1 MVAAFVWFFAK
12 WREPGLPGLVLAF
25 AVTGYAAALMV
36 SPFSYL
42 SLKQIDVDKRVKYL
56 VLRLRD
62 PAHAVPDQRGSA
74 DHVVRHVRVVC
85 HLRSGAVVSAQAAAS
100 ARAVLPEERR
110 MGPSA
115 QRVSRRAR
123 HRSLG
128 VRGTRLLKSLRCP
141 EQPRVGRCGRQRRPR
156 RSRARRHRLD
166 LDAASAAPADWGALR
181 ERVAGCTACAEL
193 CKTRTQTV
201 FGVGNTRAEW
211 LVIGEAPGAEEDR
224 QGEPFVGRAG
234 QLLNAM
240 LLAIGLP
247 RETVFIANILKC
259 RPPGNRDPKPEEVS
273 RCLPYLS
280 NQIALLKPKIMLA
293 VGRIAAQNLL
303 ATDAPL
309 ARLRGKLHHF
319 GEANT
324 PLVITYHPAYLL
336 RTPSDKRKAWEDLK
350 FARATHA
357 RVIGGGNLMA
367 AAPEDLREVPEVH
380 IRPMM
385 EIDLPEVAAIEQ
397 KSYAFPWSEN
407 IFRDCLRVGYTC
419 RALDLAGQIIGYG
432 VMSLGAGEAHI
443 LNVCV
448 REEFRSRGF
457 RPPAAR
463 APAGTRRGCRRRRGL
478 PRSPAQQPG
487 RDPPLS
493 TTRIRTNRHS
503 ARVLSG
509 PRWARRRHRAEAQSS
524 ASLTLSCS

>member
-1 MVAAFVWFFAK
+1 MGPLRHAYLDALGIDRWVPRNAPAEIALPDIAPALPSENASPALKRSELPAAPFV
-12 WREPGLPGLVLAF
+12 PLP
-25 AVTGYAAALMV
+25 
-36 SPFSYL
+36 
-42 SLKQIDVDKRVKYL
+42 
-56 VLRLRD
+56 
-62 PAHAVPDQRGSA
+62 
-74 DHVVRHVRVVC
+74 
-85 HLRSGAVVSAQAAAS
+85 AAS
-100 ARAVLPEERR
+100 
-110 MGPSA
+110 
-115 QRVSRRAR
+115 
-123 HRSLG
+123 
-128 VRGTRLLKSLRCP
+128 
-141 EQPRVGRCGRQRRPR
+141 
-156 RSRARRHRLD
+156 
-166 LDAASAAPADWGALR
+166 DWSVLR

-280 NQIALLKPKIMLA
+280 NQIALLKPKIILA

-309 ARLRGKLHHF
+309 ARLRGKLHTF

-357 RVIGGGNLMA
+357 R
-367 AAPEDLREVPEVH
+367 
-380 IRPMM
+380 
-385 EIDLPEVAAIEQ
+385 
-397 KSYAFPWSEN
+397 
-407 IFRDCLRVGYTC
+407 
-419 RALDLAGQIIGYG
+419 
-432 VMSLGAGEAHI
+432 
-443 LNVCV
+443 
-448 REEFRSRGF
+448 
-457 RPPAAR
+457 
-463 APAGTRRGCRRRRGL
+463 
-478 PRSPAQQPG
+478 
-487 RDPPLS
+487 
-493 TTRIRTNRHS
+493 
-503 ARVLSG
+503 LSG
-509 PRWARRRHRAEAQSS
+509 DGKAGS
-524 ASLTLSCS
+524 